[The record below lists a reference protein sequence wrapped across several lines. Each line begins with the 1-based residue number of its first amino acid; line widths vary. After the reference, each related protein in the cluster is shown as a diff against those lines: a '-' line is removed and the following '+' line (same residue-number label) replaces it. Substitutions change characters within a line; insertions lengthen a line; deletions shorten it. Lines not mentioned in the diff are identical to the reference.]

1 MKKMLITIATI
12 GVLAVP
18 AGMVLAQSDPVDP
31 DTTVPTC
38 VDHEQDRERDRAAD
52 HDMVGTHEQVR
63 THEQLRTHE
72 RTQLHDGDCDADCTG
87 DQAQHRV
94 RTHEQIRLDDG
105 AGERVGVREM
115 TNARNG

>member
-1 MKKMLITIATI
+1 MKKMLITIATV

-38 VDHEQDRERDRAAD
+38 VDHERDRERDRGAD
-52 HDMVGTHEQVR
+52 HDMLG
-63 THEQLRTHE
+63 THEQLRTQQ

-87 DQAQHRV
+87 DQTQNRV

-105 AGERVGVREM
+105 AGERVGARVM